1 MAKRITDFFG
11 VPSKKQKPSNPE
23 SYILPQHLPAENSNS
38 NTSFTINQVEPVE
51 GIIDCP
57 PSSSSSS
64 FSTIEPVEV
73 PLHVSN
79 SNSVNSEWYKGSK
92 LDADWLIQTF
102 EFLKKVKLGKRSGIQ
117 CILCFNHI
125 SQAKKLSRNGQV
137 PIADGVRCDG
147 KKELMRIIDHLNS
160 DAHNAACCAEKTQLL
175 WMSQSDKHPWVKV
188 LKSHE
193 SEVVTNLI
201 ELAIDVHNDSR
212 IMTLSANSWPSRSLS
227 KIHSDAQI
235 STYRE
240 HGLDSDFVSFNP
252 SGAVLHYKDPNIYRE
267 MLDII
272 AEIVME
278 SVSEEL
284 KKSICFSIQIDGSV
298 DKYSVDNKFI
308 TARYLD
314 ETNAIKNVFLGESHS
329 SKRGAE
335 GLLDCILST
344 LKKLG
349 LEDVAKEKLTGLT
362 TDGESANTG
371 KKSGLWVRLREYLKR
386 DILCIWCVT
395 HRCDLAFS
403 DIESMVTEV
412 KHWKINLKSVATF
425 YRGSAI
431 RTDEL
436 KAISEKEKVK
446 FYRFPQHFE
455 VRFVEHLI
463 LLCESVW
470 KNMPSIRKHWNNIVT
485 ADTDTS
491 NRKEKAMVRGF
502 LKLWEED
509 GDQIFYTALMMD
521 LLRLF
526 ERFQKDG
533 QKSMVTL
540 CDIETSKNIAY
551 HL

>member
-1 MAKRITDFFG
+1 
-11 VPSKKQKPSNPE
+11 
-23 SYILPQHLPAENSNS
+23 
-38 NTSFTINQVEPVE
+38 
-51 GIIDCP
+51 
-57 PSSSSSS
+57 
-64 FSTIEPVEV
+64 
-73 PLHVSN
+73 
-79 SNSVNSEWYKGSK
+79 
-92 LDADWLIQTF
+92 
-102 EFLKKVKLGKRSGIQ
+102 
-117 CILCFNHI
+117 
-125 SQAKKLSRNGQV
+125 
-137 PIADGVRCDG
+137 
-147 KKELMRIIDHLNS
+147 
-160 DAHNAACCAEKTQLL
+160 
-175 WMSQSDKHPWVKV
+175 
-188 LKSHE
+188 
-193 SEVVTNLI
+193 
-201 ELAIDVHNDSR
+201 
-212 IMTLSANSWPSRSLS
+212 
-227 KIHSDAQI
+227 
-235 STYRE
+235 
-240 HGLDSDFVSFNP
+240 
-252 SGAVLHYKDPNIYRE
+252 

-272 AEIVME
+272 AEIVMK

-284 KKSICFSIQIDGSV
+284 KKSVCCSIQIDGSV

-308 TARYLD
+308 TARHLN
-314 ETNAIKNVFLGESHS
+314 ETNAIKNFFLGESHS

-349 LEDVAKEKLTGLT
+349 LEDMDKEKLTGLT

-446 FYRFPQHFE
+446 FYRFPQYFE

-491 NRKEKAMVRGF
+491 NIKEKAIVRGF
-502 LKLWEED
+502 LKVWEED

-540 CDIETSKNIAY
+540 CDIETSKNLAISSLELMESDY
-551 HL
+551 YPGGKEEELNKFLDDKISGNSDEINNGNISTKNHRKVRNVYVSV

>member
-1 MAKRITDFFG
+1 
-11 VPSKKQKPSNPE
+11 
-23 SYILPQHLPAENSNS
+23 
-38 NTSFTINQVEPVE
+38 
-51 GIIDCP
+51 
-57 PSSSSSS
+57 
-64 FSTIEPVEV
+64 
-73 PLHVSN
+73 
-79 SNSVNSEWYKGSK
+79 
-92 LDADWLIQTF
+92 
-102 EFLKKVKLGKRSGIQ
+102 
-117 CILCFNHI
+117 
-125 SQAKKLSRNGQV
+125 
-137 PIADGVRCDG
+137 
-147 KKELMRIIDHLNS
+147 MRIIDHLNS
-160 DAHNAACCAEKTQLL
+160 NAHNAACCAEKTQVF
-175 WMSQSDKHPWVKV
+175 WMSQSDKHPWLKF

-193 SEVVTNLI
+193 SEIVTNLI

-235 STYRE
+235 STYRYY
-240 HGLDSDFVSFNP
+240 GLDSVFVSFNP
-252 SGAVLHYKDPNIYRE
+252 SGAVLHYRVPNIYRE

-272 AEIVME
+272 AEIVIE

-284 KKSICFSIQIDGSV
+284 KKSVRFSIQIDGSV

-314 ETNAIKNVFLGESHS
+314 ETNAIKIVFLDESHS
-329 SKRGAE
+329 SKHSAE

-344 LKKLG
+344 LKILG
-349 LEDVAKEKLTGLT
+349 LEDMA
-362 TDGESANTG
+362 
-371 KKSGLWVRLREYLKR
+371 
-386 DILCIWCVT
+386 
-395 HRCDLAFS
+395 
-403 DIESMVTEV
+403 
-412 KHWKINLKSVATF
+412 LKSVATF
-425 YRGSAI
+425 YRGSAM

-446 FYRFPQHFE
+446 FYRFPQYFE

-491 NRKEKAMVRGF
+491 NRKEKAIVRGF
-502 LKLWEED
+502 LKVWEED
-509 GDQIFYTALMMD
+509 GDQIFYTALIMD

-540 CDIETSKNIAY
+540 CDIKTFKNIAISSLELIETDY
-551 HL
+551 YPGGKEEELNKFLDDKISDNSDEMNNGNIITKNHRKVRNVYASTKRCVTSVRTEIVKSAKEFLSNRLANDQSMVQAYATITPHSCGPERTVSCPTILKTNRQSCYLRNAINSKMYIVLNSTGTANFDPRPAVAIFLRKKE